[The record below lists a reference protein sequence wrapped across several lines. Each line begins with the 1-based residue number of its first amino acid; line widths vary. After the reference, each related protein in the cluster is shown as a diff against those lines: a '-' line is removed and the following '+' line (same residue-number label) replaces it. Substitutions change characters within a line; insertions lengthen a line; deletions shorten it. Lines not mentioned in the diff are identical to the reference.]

1 MSEWGVVG
9 VLVALVGL
17 ISAVTA
23 PLIKLN
29 SSIVAL
35 TNQVQ
40 NILDGL
46 GEFKKRY
53 VDNLNELKAA
63 DGEMQGRLD
72 DHEHRITVLESS
84 GQKAQAKK

>member
-35 TNQVQ
+35 TNQVE

-72 DHEHRITVLESS
+72 DHEHRITVLETSDKRR
-84 GQKAQAKK
+84 GGM

>member
-72 DHEHRITVLESS
+72 DHEHRITVLESG